1 MHPTQCVFFKT
12 PLSYEKRCCFRNY
25 IFSIQKENEKLK
37 GFPMI
42 NNIYCIGRNYVE
54 HAHEL
59 GNVVE
64 DEPVIF
70 SKPNSSLVL
79 ENEIY
84 LPDFSKEI
92 HFETEIVLQISKD
105 TFMVTEVEAE
115 ECYDAIAIG
124 LDLTARD
131 LQTKLKNK
139 KLPWLLSKGFKGA
152 AYVSDFINKEKIKD
166 PITFEMKLNGET
178 RQLGNTKNMIFSF
191 RKIISFLSS
200 YIQLKNGD
208 IIYTGTPQGVG
219 KLSQFDKI
227 ELYIEDKLIS
237 EIKVK

>member
-1 MHPTQCVFFKT
+1 
-12 PLSYEKRCCFRNY
+12 
-25 IFSIQKENEKLK
+25 
-37 GFPMI
+37 MI
-42 NNIYCIGRNYVE
+42 NNIYCVGLNYVE

-79 ENEIY
+79 GNQIN

-92 HFETEIVLQISKD
+92 HFETEIVLRISKD
-105 TFMVTEVEAE
+105 TFIVNEREAE
-115 ECYDAIAIG
+115 ECYDAVAIG

-131 LQTKLKNK
+131 LQTKLKEK

-152 AYVSDFINKEKIKD
+152 AYVSDFIAKEKIND
-166 PITFEMKLNGET
+166 PITFEMKLNGEM
-178 RQLGNTKNMIFSF
+178 RQVGNTKNMIFSF
-191 RKIISFLSS
+191 EKIISFLSH
-200 YIQLKNGD
+200 YIQLRHGD

-219 KLSQFDKI
+219 KLSKLDKI
-227 ELYIEDKLIS
+227 ELYLEAQLIS
-237 EIKVK
+237 EITVK

>member
-1 MHPTQCVFFKT
+1 
-12 PLSYEKRCCFRNY
+12 
-25 IFSIQKENEKLK
+25 
-37 GFPMI
+37 MI
-42 NNIYCIGRNYVE
+42 NDIYCVGRNYVE
-54 HAHEL
+54 HVHEL

-79 ENEIY
+79 GNEIY
-84 LPDFSKEI
+84 LPSFSKEI
-92 HFETEIVLQISKD
+92 HFETEIVLKISKD
-105 TFMVTEVEAE
+105 AFMVTEAEAK

-131 LQTKLKNK
+131 LQTKLKEK

-152 AYVSDFINKEKIKD
+152 AYVSDFINKEKINN
-166 PITFEMKLNGET
+166 PISFTMKLNGKT

-191 RKIISFLSS
+191 EKIISFLSH
-200 YIQLKNGD
+200 YIQLRRDD

-219 KLSQFDKI
+219 KLSKFDKI
-227 ELYIEDKLIS
+227 ELYLEDKLVS
-237 EIKVK
+237 ELEVK

>member
-1 MHPTQCVFFKT
+1 
-12 PLSYEKRCCFRNY
+12 
-25 IFSIQKENEKLK
+25 
-37 GFPMI
+37 MI
-42 NNIYCIGRNYVE
+42 NNIYCVGYNYVK

-59 GNVVE
+59 GNVVQ

-70 SKPNSSLVL
+70 SKPNSSLIL
-79 ENEIY
+79 GNQID

-92 HFETEIVLQISKD
+92 HFETEIVLRISKD
-105 TFMVTEVEAE
+105 TFMVDERKAE
-115 ECYDAIAIG
+115 ECYDAVAVG

-131 LQTKLKNK
+131 LQTKLKEK

-152 AYVSDFINKEKIKD
+152 AYVSDFINKEKINN

-178 RQLGNTKNMIFSF
+178 RQLGNTKDMIFSF
-191 RKIISFLSS
+191 RKIISFLSR
-200 YIQLKNGD
+200 YIQLQSND

-219 KLSQFDKI
+219 KLSSYDEI
-227 ELYIEDKLIS
+227 ELYLEEKLIS

>member
-1 MHPTQCVFFKT
+1 MRRDIVATVISCLYKKKKVKNLGESIMINNLYCVG
-12 PLSYEKRCCFRNY
+12 RNY
-25 IFSIQKENEKLK
+25 I
-37 GFPMI
+37 
-42 NNIYCIGRNYVE
+42 E

-79 ENEIY
+79 GNQIC
-84 LPDFSKEI
+84 LPDFSQEI
-92 HFETEIVLQISKD
+92 HFETEIVLRISKE
-105 TFMVTEVEAE
+105 TFMVNEIEAE
-115 ECYDAIAIG
+115 GCYDAVAVG

-131 LQTKLKNK
+131 LQTKLKEK

-152 AYVSDFINKEKIKD
+152 AYVSDFISKERINN

-178 RQLGNTKNMIFSF
+178 RQLGNTKDMIFSF
-191 RKIISFLSS
+191 EKIISFLSR
-200 YIQLKNGD
+200 YIQLKSGD

-219 KLSQFDKI
+219 KLSSLDSIK
-227 ELYIEDKLIS
+227 LYLGDKLVS

>member
-1 MHPTQCVFFKT
+1 M
-12 PLSYEKRCCFRNY
+12 
-25 IFSIQKENEKLK
+25 
-37 GFPMI
+37 M
-42 NNIYCIGRNYVE
+42 NNIYCVGYNYVE
-54 HAHEL
+54 HAYEL

-64 DEPVIF
+64 KEPVIF
-70 SKPNSSLVL
+70 SKPNSSLIL
-79 ENEIY
+79 GNEIY

-92 HFETEIVLQISKD
+92 HFETEIVLRISKD

-115 ECYDAIAIG
+115 ECYDAIAVG

-152 AYVSDFINKEKIKD
+152 AYVSDFMDKEKIKN
-166 PITFEMKLNGET
+166 PITFEMKLNGKT
-178 RQLGNTKNMIFSF
+178 RQLGNTENMIFSF

-200 YIQLKNGD
+200 YIQLENGD

-219 KLSQFDKI
+219 KLSQFDRI